1 MNTTS
6 HHFLIELYQVQDASI
21 VLDSIQK
28 VEDILINKAI
38 TNGKAT
44 YVNHH
49 SFKFDP
55 QGLSCVILLAESH
68 ISIHTWP
75 ESAYAAL
82 DVFTCGSKQQG
93 QLIVDTIVAEFNPGR
108 YLVQYFERGNDVQG
122 FYDEIQIPSE
132 LQQLLDKEALDESL

>member
-21 VLDSIQK
+21 LLDSICR
-28 VEDILINKAI
+28 VEDILINKAT

-49 SFKFDP
+49 SFKFEP
-55 QGLSCVILLAESH
+55 QGVSCVILLAESH

-75 ESAYAAL
+75 ESRYAAL

-108 YLVQYFERGNDVQG
+108 YSVQYIQRGNDV
-122 FYDEIQIPSE
+122 EE
-132 LQQLLDKEALDESL
+132 ESL

>member
-1 MNTTS
+1 MDTTS
-6 HHFLIELYQVQDASI
+6 HHYLIELYQVENASQ
-21 VLDSIQK
+21 VLDSIST
-28 VEDILINKAI
+28 VEDILIAKAI

-75 ESAYAAL
+75 ESSYAAL
-82 DVFTCGSKQQG
+82 DVFTCGSREQG
-93 QLIVDTIVAEFNPGR
+93 QLIVDTIVTEFKPAR
-108 YLVQYFERGNDVQG
+108 YNVQYIQRGN
-122 FYDEIQIPSE
+122 E
-132 LQQLLDKEALDESL
+132 LV